1 MTAPSFDLPRAANI
15 YQQALPNGLQI
26 LVYENPSTESVVVY
40 GSLRAGSVY
49 EDSRLAGLASMTAAS
64 LLRGTKSRDFDAIHS
79 ALEDIGAEFEYSAS
93 KFRVNYSGRALAE
106 DLPTL
111 INILADTLQN
121 PIFPEAEIAEERQK
135 RLTELNYASQNPQ
148 YVAGRNFREALYPTE
163 HPFHYSSYGSPQSL
177 VRIQTEDLRRF
188 HQAQYGTQGMYLI
201 IVGAVQAEKAAALA
215 AEAFGNWQN
224 PRQAATPALAVLN
237 PPQKIIRVDASIV
250 GKTQSDILLGTLGPS
265 RYAEDYLAA
274 QVANSILGE
283 FGMMGWLGNVIREE
297 LGLAYYAYSRLDGG
311 EGQGAW
317 AISAGVAPENVEVTI
332 EKSREEIAQLITEG
346 VSEEDLEDNQ
356 SYFTGR
362 LPLRLESNYGLA
374 SIIHSMLEFNLGL
387 DYLMGYS
394 DRIMSLTQ
402 DDILKASQHYLHPDK
417 LVISVAG

>member
-1 MTAPSFDLPRAANI
+1 MTAPSFDLPRTGNI
-15 YQQALPNGLQI
+15 FQQSLANGLQI
-26 LVYENPSTESVVVY
+26 FVYENPSTESVVVY
-40 GSLRAGSVY
+40 GSLLAGSIY
-49 EDSRLAGLASMTAAS
+49 EEPRLAGLASMTAAS
-64 LLRGTKSRDFDAIHS
+64 LLRGTKSRDFDGIHNT
-79 ALEDIGAEFEYSAS
+79 LEDIGAEFEYGTG
-93 KFRVNYSGRALAE
+93 KFRLNFSGRALAE
-106 DLPTL
+106 DLSTL
-111 INILADTLQN
+111 VNILADTLQN
-121 PIFPEAEIAEERQK
+121 PIFPDSEIAEERQK

-148 YVAGRNFREALYPTE
+148 YVAGRNFREALYPSS

-177 VRIQTEDLRRF
+177 PRVQAEDLRRF
-188 HQAQYGTQGMYLI
+188 HQEQYGAQGMVII
-201 IVGAVQAEKAAALA
+201 IVGAVKAEAAAALA
-215 AEAFGNWQN
+215 TEAFGNWNN
-224 PRQAATPALAVLN
+224 PKQAAAPELAVLT
-237 PPQKIIRVDASIV
+237 PPQKLIRVDASIA

-317 AISAGVAPENVEVTI
+317 AISAGVAPENVELSI
-332 EKSREEIAQLITEG
+332 EKSREEISRLITEG
-346 VSEEDLEDNQ
+346 VSEEDLADNQ

-374 SIIHSMLEFNLGL
+374 SIIHSMLEYNLGL
-387 DYLMGYS
+387 DYLVGYS
-394 DRIMSLTQ
+394 DRINSLTQ
-402 DDILKASQHYLHPDK
+402 DDILKAAQHYLHPDK

>member
-1 MTAPSFDLPRAANI
+1 MKTLSFDLPRSETI
-15 YQQALPNGLQI
+15 QQQMLPNGLQI
-26 LVYENPSTESVVVY
+26 LIYENPSTESVVIY

-49 EDSRLAGLASMTAAS
+49 EESRLSGLASMTAAS

-79 ALEDIGAEFEYSAS
+79 ALEDIGAEFEYSTG
-93 KFRVNYSGRALAE
+93 KFRLNFSGRALAE
-106 DLPTL
+106 DLSTL

-135 RLTELNYASQNPQ
+135 RLTELNFASQNTQ
-148 YVAGRNFREALYPTE
+148 YVSGRNFREALYPKTS
-163 HPFHYSSYGSPQSL
+163 PFHYSSYGSPQSIAA
-177 VRIQTEDLRRF
+177 IQAEDLRRF
-188 HQAQYGTQGMYLI
+188 HQAQYGADGMILL
-201 IVGAVQAEKAAALA
+201 IVGAVKTADAVKLVED
-215 AEAFGNWQN
+215 AFANWQN
-224 PRQAATPALAVLN
+224 PQQSASPKLEILQ
-237 PPQKIIRVDASIV
+237 PPQEIIRVDASIA

-265 RYAEDYLAA
+265 RYADDFLAV

-283 FGMMGWLGNVIREE
+283 FGMMGRVGNIIREE

-317 AISAGVAPENVEVTI
+317 AISAGVAHENIELTI
-332 EKSREEIAQLITEG
+332 EKAREEIARLITDG

-374 SIIHSMLEFNLGL
+374 SIIHSMAEYNLGL
-387 DYLMGYS
+387 DYLVGYS
-394 DRIMSLTQ
+394 DAIMKLTR
-402 DDILKASQHYLHPDK
+402 DDILKAAQTYLHPDK